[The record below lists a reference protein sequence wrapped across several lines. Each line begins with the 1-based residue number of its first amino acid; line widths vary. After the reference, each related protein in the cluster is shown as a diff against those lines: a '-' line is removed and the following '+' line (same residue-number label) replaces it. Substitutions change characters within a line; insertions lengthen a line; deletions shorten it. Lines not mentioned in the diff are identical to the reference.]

1 MHCPYC
7 EGKIGFFS
15 KAVNGFGKKRSC
27 PHCGKPIKLG
37 FNWLIFAILL
47 LPAAALAM
55 YSRPYLEA
63 YGLSGSLSTGLS
75 VGLLLVLTMKINRD
89 DVA

>member
-7 EGKIGFFS
+7 EEKIGFFS
-15 KAVNGFGKKRSC
+15 KAINGFGKRKNC

-37 FNWLIFAILL
+37 FNWLIFAILF
-47 LPAAALAM
+47 LPAVALALF
-55 YSRPYLEA
+55 SRPYFEA

-75 VGLLLVLTMKINRD
+75 VGLLLVLTMKIDRAD
-89 DVA
+89 AA